1 MISRASLTGAISA
14 GIISAD
20 QADKLVSYLSIQAEN
35 IQIQQTAKNL
45 QDPEEVRFTRGFH
58 DVFISL
64 GILILF
70 VGYVTGLG
78 GPLTQ
83 GGLPTAAV
91 AGTAAIII
99 WVLAEWFTRIK
110 KLALPSILLVGLFG
124 ASIALVGFGLFTPD
138 VLSSD
143 SEAIQ
148 VILSSV
154 FALVGASL
162 FYWRFKVPITLTVIV
177 AGIMAL
183 MLGVLTQVT
192 DTKIFDYLSQ
202 VSLVCGL
209 FAFACAMY
217 FDTKDPRRETL
228 NTDKAFWLHLLAAP
242 LIVHSILSGVYFEQ
256 QAEAYAFVSI
266 PVVLAFGAVA
276 LVIDRRAMLVA
287 ALSYLGF
294 AFAYL
299 LESADF
305 SETQLTAVSLVLL
318 GSFVLL
324 LGSGWNAARR
334 IVMRPL
340 AGTTLTTYLPP
351 IRNQKVRK

>member
-20 QADKLVSYLSIQAEN
+20 QADKLVSYLSLQAEN
-35 IQIQQTAKNL
+35 IQNQQTTDSL
-45 QDPEEVRFTRGFH
+45 HDPEEVRFTRGFH
-58 DVFISL
+58 DIFISL

-70 VGYVTGLG
+70 AGYGVGFGDT
-78 GPLTQ
+78 LTQ

-91 AGTAAIII
+91 AGAAAIIT
-99 WVLAEWFTRIK
+99 WVLAEWFTKIK
-110 KLALPSILLVGLFG
+110 KLALPSILLTGLFG
-124 ASIALVGFGLFTPD
+124 GSIALVGFGLFTPD
-138 VLSSD
+138 VLNND

-148 VILSSV
+148 VILSSI

-177 AGIMAL
+177 AGIMGLIVGAL
-183 MLGVLTQVT
+183 TLVT
-192 DTKIFDYLSQ
+192 DTKILDYLSW

-209 FAFACAMY
+209 FAFGCAMY
-217 FDTKDPRRETL
+217 FDTKDTKRETL

-242 LIVHSILSGVYFEQ
+242 LIVHSILSGMYFEQ
-256 QAEAYAFVSI
+256 QTEAYALVSI
-266 PVVLAFGAVA
+266 AVVLAFGAVA
-276 LVIDRRAMLVA
+276 LIIDRRAMLVA

-294 AFAYL
+294 ALAYL

-305 SETQLTAVSLVLL
+305 SASQLTAISLVLL

-324 LGSGWNAARR
+324 LGSGWNVARR

-351 IRNQKVRK
+351 IRN

>member
-20 QADKLVSYLSIQAEN
+20 QADKLVSYLSLQAEN
-35 IQIQQTAKNL
+35 IQNQQASECL
-45 QDPEEVRFTRGFH
+45 HDPEEVRFTRGFH
-58 DVFISL
+58 DIFISL

-70 VGYVTGLG
+70 AGYGIG
-78 GPLTQ
+78 FGDSLTQ

-91 AGTAAIII
+91 AGAAAIIT
-99 WVLAEWFTRIK
+99 WVLAEWFTKIK
-110 KLALPSILLVGLFG
+110 KLALPSILLTGLFG
-124 ASIALVGFGLFTPD
+124 GSIALVGFGLFTPD
-138 VLSSD
+138 VLNND

-148 VILSSV
+148 VILSSI

-177 AGIMAL
+177 AGIMGLIVGAL
-183 MLGVLTQVT
+183 TLVT
-192 DTKIFDYLSQ
+192 DTKILDYLSW

-209 FAFACAMY
+209 FAFGCAMY
-217 FDTKDPRRETL
+217 FDTKDTKRETL

-242 LIVHSILSGVYFEQ
+242 LIVHSILSGMYFEQ
-256 QAEAYAFVSI
+256 QTEAYALVSI
-266 PVVLAFGAVA
+266 AVVLAFGAVA
-276 LVIDRRAMLVA
+276 LIIDRRAMLVA

-294 AFAYL
+294 ALAYL

-305 SETQLTAVSLVLL
+305 SASQLTAISLVLL

-324 LGSGWNAARR
+324 LGSGWNVARR

-351 IRNQKVRK
+351 IRN

>member
-20 QADKLVSYLSIQAEN
+20 QADKLVSYLSLQAEN
-35 IQIQQTAKNL
+35 IQNQQASESL
-45 QDPEEVRFTRGFH
+45 HDPEEVRFTRGFH
-58 DVFISL
+58 DIFISL

-70 VGYVTGLG
+70 AGYGVGFGDS
-78 GPLTQ
+78 LTQ
-83 GGLPTAAV
+83 GGLPRAAI
-91 AGTAAIII
+91 AGAAAIIT
-99 WVLAEWFTRIK
+99 WVLAEWFTKIK
-110 KLALPSILLVGLFG
+110 KLALPSILLTGLFG
-124 ASIALVGFGLFTPD
+124 GSIALVGFGLFTPD
-138 VLSSD
+138 VLNND

-148 VILSSV
+148 VILSSI

-177 AGIMAL
+177 AGIMGLIVGAL
-183 MLGVLTQVT
+183 TLVT
-192 DTKIFDYLSQ
+192 DTKILDYLSW

-209 FAFACAMY
+209 FAFGCAMY
-217 FDTKDPRRETL
+217 FDTKDTKRETL
-228 NTDKAFWLHLLAAP
+228 NTDKAFWLHLLSAP
-242 LIVHSILSGVYFEQ
+242 LIVHSILSGMYFEQ
-256 QAEAYAFVSI
+256 QTETYALVSI
-266 PVVLAFGAVA
+266 AVVLAFGAVA
-276 LVIDRRAMLVA
+276 LIIDRRAMLVA

-294 AFAYL
+294 ALAYL

-305 SETQLTAVSLVLL
+305 SASQLTAISLVLL

-324 LGSGWNAARR
+324 LGSGWNVARR

-351 IRNQKVRK
+351 IRN

>member
-1 MISRASLTGAISA
+1 MISRTSLTGAISA

-20 QADKLVSYLSIQAEN
+20 QADKLVSYLSLQAEN
-35 IQIQQTAKNL
+35 IQNQQASENL
-45 QDPEEVRFTRGFH
+45 HDPEEVRFTRGFH
-58 DVFISL
+58 DIFISL

-70 VGYVTGLG
+70 AGYGIG
-78 GPLTQ
+78 FGDSLTQ

-91 AGTAAIII
+91 AGAAAIIT
-99 WVLAEWFTRIK
+99 WVLAEWFTKIK
-110 KLALPSILLVGLFG
+110 KLALPSILLTGLFG
-124 ASIALVGFGLFTPD
+124 GSIALVGFGLFTPD
-138 VLSSD
+138 VLNND

-148 VILSSV
+148 VILSSI

-177 AGIMAL
+177 AGIMGLIVGAL
-183 MLGVLTQVT
+183 TLVT
-192 DTKIFDYLSQ
+192 DTKILEYLSW

-209 FAFACAMY
+209 FAFGCAMY
-217 FDTKDPRRETL
+217 FDTKDTKRETL

-256 QAEAYAFVSI
+256 QTEAYALVSI
-266 PVVLAFGAVA
+266 AVVLAFGAVA
-276 LVIDRRAMLVA
+276 LIIDRRAMLVA

-294 AFAYL
+294 ALAYL

-305 SETQLTAVSLVLL
+305 SASQLTAISLVLL

-324 LGSGWNAARR
+324 LGSGWNVARR

-351 IRNQKVRK
+351 IRN

>member
-1 MISRASLTGAISA
+1 MISRASLTGAVSA

-20 QADKLVSYLSIQAEN
+20 QADKLVSYLSLQAAN
-35 IQIQQTAKNL
+35 IQKQQDQENTH
-45 QDPEEVRFTRGFH
+45 DPEEVRFTRGFH
-58 DVFISL
+58 DIFISL
-64 GILILF
+64 GILIVF
-70 VGYVTGLG
+70 AGYGIGLG
-78 GPLTQ
+78 EPLTQ

-91 AGTAAIII
+91 AGAGAIIS
-99 WVLAEWFTRIK
+99 WVLAEWFTKIK
-110 KLALPSILLVGLFG
+110 KLALPSILLTGIFG
-124 ASIALVGFGLFTPD
+124 GAIALVGFGLFTPS
-138 VLSSD
+138 VLND
-143 SEAIQ
+143 ESEAIQ
-148 VILSSV
+148 VILSSI
-154 FALVGASL
+154 FALGGASL

-177 AGIMAL
+177 AGIMG
-183 MLGVLTQVT
+183 MIVGVLTYVT
-192 DTKIFDYLSQ
+192 DTQILDYLSW

-217 FDTKDPRRETL
+217 FDTKDTRRETL

-242 LIVHSILSGVYFEQ
+242 LIVHSILSGMYFE
-256 QAEAYAFVSI
+256 ELTETYAVVSI
-266 PVVLAFGAVA
+266 AVVLAFGAVA

-294 AFAYL
+294 ALAYL

-305 SETQLTAVSLVLL
+305 SASQLTAISLVLL

-324 LGSGWNAARR
+324 LGSGWNVARR

-351 IRNQKVRK
+351 IRN

>member
-20 QADKLVSYLSIQAEN
+20 QADKLVSYLSLQAEN
-35 IQIQQTAKNL
+35 IQNQQASESL
-45 QDPEEVRFTRGFH
+45 HDPEEVRFTRGFH
-58 DVFISL
+58 DIFISL

-70 VGYVTGLG
+70 AGYGVGFGDT
-78 GPLTQ
+78 LTQ

-91 AGTAAIII
+91 AGAAAIIT
-99 WVLAEWFTRIK
+99 WVLAEWFTKIK
-110 KLALPSILLVGLFG
+110 KLALPSILLTGLFG
-124 ASIALVGFGLFTPD
+124 GSIALVGFGLFTPD
-138 VLSSD
+138 VLNND

-148 VILSSV
+148 VILSSI

-177 AGIMAL
+177 AGIMGLIVGAL
-183 MLGVLTQVT
+183 TLVT
-192 DTKIFDYLSQ
+192 DTKILDYLSW

-209 FAFACAMY
+209 FAFGCAMY
-217 FDTKDPRRETL
+217 FDTKDTKRETL

-242 LIVHSILSGVYFEQ
+242 LIVHSILSGMYFEQ
-256 QAEAYAFVSI
+256 QTEAYALVSI
-266 PVVLAFGAVA
+266 AVVLAFGAVA
-276 LVIDRRAMLVA
+276 LIIDRRAMLVA

-294 AFAYL
+294 ALAYL

-305 SETQLTAVSLVLL
+305 SASQLTAISLVLL

-324 LGSGWNAARR
+324 LGSGWNVARR

-351 IRNQKVRK
+351 IRN